1 MTFDEVQAIAD
12 EIRYKDWMLQTTGS
26 GYGSTSGD
34 IYIHWVWS
42 APCVNGGNVSIQH
55 SREWVVTA
63 CDEEA
68 IVKTAFAAAK
78 MAEEH
83 ECAENFNYKGRRIFD
98 PHRKLL

>member
-1 MTFDEVQAIAD
+1 MTFDEARAIAD
-12 EIRYKDWMLQTTGS
+12 EIRYKDWMLQTL
-26 GYGSTSGD
+26 GD
-34 IYIHWVWS
+34 DGEGVYLSWAWP
-42 APCVNGGNVSIQH
+42 APCVNTGIVSIQH
-55 SREWVVTA
+55 SREWVVTDM
-63 CDEEA
+63 DEEG